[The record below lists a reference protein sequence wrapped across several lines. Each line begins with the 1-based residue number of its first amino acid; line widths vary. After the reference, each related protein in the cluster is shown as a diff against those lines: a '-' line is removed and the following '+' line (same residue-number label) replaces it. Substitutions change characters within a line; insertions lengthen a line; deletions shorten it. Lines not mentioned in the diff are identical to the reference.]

1 MRCSYRGT
9 CCPIPTSVP
18 THLNDSKNHIVI
30 AVVLPCIFILVLT
43 CAIYM
48 LCGAKKRAKLCQLQ
62 KIDKSNNSIGEK
74 NKGSEHDERRVYQI
88 TNDDIPC

>member
-1 MRCSYRGT
+1 MRCRYRGT
-9 CCPIPTSVP
+9 CCPTPTSVT
-18 THLNDSKNHIVI
+18 THLNDRKNHIVT

-43 CAIYM
+43 CAICM
-48 LCGAKKRAKLCQLQ
+48 LCGAKRRGKPCRLQ

-74 NKGSEHDERRVYQI
+74 NEGSEHDEPRVYQV